1 MPAGRTRSGQATR
14 ASGSNHR
21 GVTGLLERGPGDA
34 ERLPAREGES
44 PTPGGDSPAETDRS
58 PGTDPDAAVA
68 RLRARGERVRRR
80 ELDAALEKLD
90 ARGELTPAERALVA
104 RLSARITDALVE
116 RWASRLASGEA
127 DPETALDL
135 LTEP

>member
-1 MPAGRTRSGQATR
+1 MANSRTD
-14 ASGSNHR
+14 GS
-21 GVTGLLERGPGDA
+21 
-34 ERLPAREGES
+34 
-44 PTPGGDSPAETDRS
+44 AETDRS
-58 PGTDPDAAVA
+58 PETDPDAAVA
-68 RLRARGERVRRR
+68 RLRARGERARRR
-80 ELDAALEKLD
+80 ELDAALGTLD

-116 RWASRLASGEA
+116 RWVAALDERDA